1 MNAVA
6 EAMMAREEDIR
17 QSLQG
22 ESSSVEK
29 EIKSGNPL
37 WTGEMRQRTKDA
49 FLASPM
55 FILLDFR

>member
-1 MNAVA
+1 
-6 EAMMAREEDIR
+6 MAREEDIR